1 MVTFTVVDTETDAL
15 IGAFADEDLALTAA
29 DALVQSQ
36 GLEHLAVQLDDGYG
50 HTTVLAEG
58 PDVVELARGAQ
69 PS

>member
-1 MVTFTVVDTETDAL
+1 MVTFTVVDMETDAL
-15 IGAFADEDLALTAA
+15 IGAFPDEDLALAAA

-50 HTTVLAEG
+50 HATVLAEG
-58 PDVVELARGAQ
+58 QGVVDLAHGAQ

>member
-15 IGAFADEDLALTAA
+15 IGAFTDEDVALTAA
-29 DALVQSQ
+29 EALVQSQ

-50 HTTVLAEG
+50 HATVIAEG
-58 PDVVELARGAQ
+58 QDVVELARQAQ